1 MRRNS
6 ILIKVEENLIMV
18 PNPEQKY
25 QRFEVPNYTN
35 RTWPNKE
42 ITKVPRWLS
51 SDLRDGNQSLIEP
64 MSVEKKIRMF
74 DLLIECGFKE
84 IEVGFPS
91 ASDTE
96 FSFVRK
102 LIEENRIPDD
112 VTIQVLTQSRQ
123 DLITKTFEALK
134 GVKKAI
140 IHYYNAVSP
149 TFRRVV
155 FKMEKPEIKA
165 LAVKG
170 GEMILAESL
179 KYPETEWHFEYS
191 PEIFSDAELPFSL
204 EVCEAVCE
212 VFKPTPENKL
222 ILNLPATVEM
232 STPNVY
238 ADQIEWFCDH
248 ISCRD
253 SVVISAHVHNDR
265 GCAVAAT
272 ELALMA
278 GADRVEGC
286 LFGHGERTG
295 NVDLVTVALNMYSQG
310 LHPGLDFS
318 KINTVVRE
326 VEYCTD
332 LPVHPRH
339 PYAGELVF
347 TAFSGSHQDAIRKG
361 LSDMKENPEQHW
373 RVPYLPIDP
382 FDLGR
387 SYEAVIRVNS
397 QSGKGGVT
405 YLLEEDHGIE
415 LPRRLQ
421 IEFSK
426 VAQEVADGEGVELT
440 SNHLYEIF
448 EREYFNIDPLL
459 EIKTPIDIEEDAE
472 GNTSMMLTL
481 KTPTGEK
488 VLKATGNGP
497 IAALVN
503 GVNELF
509 AWDVDV
515 VDYSEH
521 ARSKGSSAHAV
532 SYVEMQIGNRTLFG
546 AATHANTSRSSL
558 KAVISALNRALAKDY
573 LSF

>member
-1 MRRNS
+1 M
-6 ILIKVEENLIMV
+6 IT
-18 PNPEQKY
+18 NPEVKY
-25 QRFEVPNYTN
+25 QRFEAPNYQN

-64 MSVEKKIRMF
+64 MNVEKKLRMF

-91 ASDTE
+91 ASETE
-96 FSFVRK
+96 FNFVRK
-102 LIEENRIPDD
+102 LIEEERIPDD
-112 VTIQVLTQSRQ
+112 VTIQVLTQARQ
-123 DLITKTFEALK
+123 DLITKTFESLK
-134 GVKKAI
+134 GAKKAI
-140 IHYYNAVSP
+140 VHYYNAVSP

-170 GEMILAESL
+170 GEMIKAESL
-179 KYPETEWHFEYS
+179 KYPDTEWFFEYS

-212 VFKPTPENKL
+212 VFKPTPEKPL
-222 ILNLPATVEM
+222 ILNLPATVEV

-238 ADQIEWFCDH
+238 ADQVEWFCDH

-361 LSDMKENPEQHW
+361 LADMKENPDQYW

-397 QSGKGGVT
+397 QSGKGGVA

-426 VAQEVADGEGVELT
+426 VAQLFADREGVELT
-440 SNHLYEIF
+440 SERLYSIF
-448 EREYFNIDPLL
+448 ESEYLNATPAI
-459 EIKTPIDIEEDAE
+459 EILMPIDIEEDSD
-472 GNTSMMLTL
+472 GNTHMQLKL
-481 KTPTGEK
+481 KTADGEK
-488 VLKATGNGP
+488 SLNGKGNGP
-497 IAALVN
+497 IAAFVH
-503 GVNELF
+503 GVNEIF
-509 AWDVDV
+509 GWNIDV
-515 VDYSEH
+515 VDYNEH
-521 ARSKGSSAHAV
+521 SRSQGSTAEAV
-532 SYVEMQIGNRTLFG
+532 SYVELQIENRTLFG

-558 KAVISALNRALAKDY
+558 KAVVSAINRAIAQGF
-573 LSF
+573 LSM

>member
-1 MRRNS
+1 M
-6 ILIKVEENLIMV
+6 II
-18 PNPEQKY
+18 NPEVKY
-25 QRFEVPNYTN
+25 QRFEAPNYQN

-64 MSVEKKIRMF
+64 MNVEKKLRMF

-91 ASDTE
+91 ASETE
-96 FSFVRK
+96 FNFVRK
-102 LIEENRIPDD
+102 LIEEGRIPDD
-112 VTIQVLTQSRQ
+112 VTIQVLTQARQ
-123 DLITKTFEALK
+123 DLITKTFESLK
-134 GVKKAI
+134 GAKKAI
-140 IHYYNAVSP
+140 VHYYNAVSP

-170 GEMILAESL
+170 GEMIKVESL
-179 KYPETEWHFEYS
+179 KYPDTEWFFEYS

-212 VFKPTPENKL
+212 VFKPTPQKPL
-222 ILNLPATVEM
+222 ILNLPATVEV

-238 ADQIEWFCDH
+238 ADQVEWFCDH

-361 LSDMKENPEQHW
+361 LADMKENPDQYW

-397 QSGKGGVT
+397 QSGKGGVA

-426 VAQEVADGEGVELT
+426 VAQLFADREGVELT
-440 SNHLYEIF
+440 SERLYSIF
-448 EREYFNIDPLL
+448 ESEYLNATPAI
-459 EIKTPIDIEEDAE
+459 EILMPIDIEEDSD
-472 GNTSMMLTL
+472 GNTHMRLKL
-481 KTPTGEK
+481 KTADGEK
-488 VLKATGNGP
+488 SLDAKGNGP
-497 IAALVN
+497 IAAFVH
-503 GVNELF
+503 GVNEIF
-509 AWDVDV
+509 GWNVDV
-515 VDYSEH
+515 VDYNEH
-521 ARSKGSSAHAV
+521 ARSQGSTAEAV
-532 SYVEMQIGNRTLFG
+532 SYVELQIENRTLFG

-558 KAVISALNRALAKDY
+558 KAVVSALNRAIAQGY
-573 LSF
+573 LVI